1 MGVATL
7 KSSQAPETGS
17 SLNRLL
23 LITQAFC
30 SLVELTCPRH
40 APASHSGDKKSE
52 GRLTSLNSASQT
64 RVEFAASFADTAPA
78 VKTFFE
84 LSSPDVPLPGTVNTL
99 FRARAVRQILTA
111 LNSASQRTRRKEYST
126 PQTPQEFF

>member
-1 MGVATL
+1 MLPPLNLLNHL
-7 KSSQAPETGS
+7 KPAAASIDYLWLSWFSAVWLN
-17 SLNRLL
+17 SLAAGNYRLPIL
-23 LITQAFC
+23 
-30 SLVELTCPRH
+30 
-40 APASHSGDKKSE
+40 GDKKSE
-52 GRLTSLNSASQT
+52 GRLTSFNSASQT
-64 RVEFAASFADTAPA
+64 CVEFAVSFADTAPA

-111 LNSASQRTRRKEYST
+111 LNSASQRTRRREYST